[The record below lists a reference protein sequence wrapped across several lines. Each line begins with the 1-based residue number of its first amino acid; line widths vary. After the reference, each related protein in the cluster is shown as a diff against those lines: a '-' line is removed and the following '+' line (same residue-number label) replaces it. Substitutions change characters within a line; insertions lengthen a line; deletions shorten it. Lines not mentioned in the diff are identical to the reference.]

1 MNKSPRQADN
11 ELLLKGI
18 LCVLIGAGVLLAPHF
33 VNSPGMAIVAK
44 SALVGWFSL
53 VLGCAFVVRFAL
65 RRFASSKA

>member
-1 MNKSPRQADN
+1 MNKSTRQADN

-53 VLGCAFVVRFAL
+53 ALGCAFVLRFAM
-65 RRFASSKA
+65 RRYSSKP